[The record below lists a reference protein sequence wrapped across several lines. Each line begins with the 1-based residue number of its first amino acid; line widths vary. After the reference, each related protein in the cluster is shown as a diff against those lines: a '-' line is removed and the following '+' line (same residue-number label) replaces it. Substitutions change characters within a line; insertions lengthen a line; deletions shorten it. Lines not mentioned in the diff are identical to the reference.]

1 MIIPIIHFPK
11 EKSRENN
18 QRLTDMKQKGEKP
31 NFYFDLRAIFELTSS
46 MALNLD
52 IHFFKLAGTL
62 DKSVLLR

>member
-1 MIIPIIHFPK
+1 
-11 EKSRENN
+11 
-18 QRLTDMKQKGEKP
+18 MKQKGEKP